1 MEHYITSNRIEINTI
16 IFNPCFFQDFDELES
31 ISKIGSLW
39 PVVHIILTEIL
50 FKQDNQCFHSTRPI
64 LNVSAS
70 PLVLVQIQEP
80 PPPFPTE
87 RVENL
92 RKEPERLKSVRDQ
105 RDPTTTNPF
114 SLPTQVFQPSTP
126 LPHTKNDPQPDNSQ
140 ARKDSHNPSKKDEK
154 RCRGSIKLS
163 DLIIPSI

>member
-80 PPPFPTE
+80 PPPPFPYRASRKSTKRAGKIEVSKRSE
-87 RVENL
+87 RPNNNESFL
-92 RKEPERLKSVRDQ
+92 PSDPSVPAIDTPPPHKKRS
-105 RDPTTTNPF
+105 PT
-114 SLPTQVFQPSTP
+114 
-126 LPHTKNDPQPDNSQ
+126 
-140 ARKDSHNPSKKDEK
+140 
-154 RCRGSIKLS
+154 
-163 DLIIPSI
+163 